1 MLENVATCGHI
12 GEMKK
17 AKKKE
22 EPKTYPERTEE
33 TVAQL
38 REDAAAYGLRRDFL
52 GVREAKDQLSALLQR
67 ASGGEEIV
75 ITSDGVPTAMI
86 VRYKPVIRG
95 KPFQPNW
102 DLLRRLPMTKDSTA
116 AIRAERDGGN

>member
-1 MLENVATCGHI
+1 
-12 GEMKK
+12 MKE
-17 AKKKE
+17 APKKE
-22 EPKTYPERTEE
+22 ETKTYPVRKEE
-33 TVAQL
+33 ALAQL

-52 GVREAKDQLSALLQR
+52 GVREAKDQISSLLQR
-67 ASGGEEIV
+67 AAAGEEIV

-102 DLLRRLPMTKDSTA
+102 ELLRKLPMTSDSTP

>member
-1 MLENVATCGHI
+1 
-12 GEMKK
+12 MKRKKPAK
-17 AKKKE
+17 AE
-22 EPKTYPERTEE
+22 YPETKDS
-33 TVAQL
+33 TAQI
-38 REDAAAYGLRRDFL
+38 REDAAAYGLRRDVL

-67 ASGGEEIV
+67 AAGGEEIV

-102 DLLRRLPMTKDSTA
+102 AHLRSMPMTSDSTPG
-116 AIRAERDGGN
+116 IRAERDSGP